1 MITTENLILGERTV
15 RQIIKR
21 FAYEVYE
28 NNFTEKEIVLVGV
41 YDKGYQMA
49 QLISGELEKIVAKTK
64 ITLVRLDV
72 DKKDPRASGIKLDV
86 ELSSIKGKSV
96 VVVDDVL
103 NSGRTMAHCL
113 TALMDVDLKR
123 IETVVLVDRSH
134 KRFPLLANYKG
145 YELSTTLDEHVEVRL
160 DDDFGV
166 YLF

>member
-49 QLISGELEKIVAKTK
+49 QLISAELEKIATKTK
-64 ITLVRLDV
+64 VTLVRLDV
-72 DKKDPRASGIKLDV
+72 DKENPRASDIKLSV
-86 ELSSIKGKSV
+86 ELSTIKGKSV

-166 YLF
+166 YLY